1 LERQDLSRTYLAHH
15 ESEFIII
22 AIIMQDGGYHVPFA
36 HKGLA
41 SGLHLDSYTS
51 SLYERA
57 SIQSCAP
64 QPASAEAD
72 QRLGKLSY
80 HIVYL
85 HCGFATCVLQKRCAM
100 LKCNYVDAAVPLCLI

>member
-1 LERQDLSRTYLAHH
+1 
-15 ESEFIII
+15 
-22 AIIMQDGGYHVPFA
+22 MQDGGYHVPFA

-51 SLYERA
+51 SLYERT

-64 QPASAEAD
+64 QQASAEAD

-80 HIVYL
+80 HIVYYNL
-85 HCGFATCVLQKRCAM
+85 HCFFLDMCAAKQICHAKMQLCVH
-100 LKCNYVDAAVPLCLI
+100 AAVPLCLA

>member
-1 LERQDLSRTYLAHH
+1 MMILNAGLLNKQMWC
-15 ESEFIII
+15 
-22 AIIMQDGGYHVPFA
+22 MQDGGYHVPFA
-36 HKGLA
+36 HEGLA

-80 HIVYL
+80 HTVYKKL
-85 HCGFATCVLQKRCAM
+85 HCGFATRVQQKRCVM
-100 LKCNYVDAAVPLCLI
+100 LKCNCVDAAVLSCLI

>member
-1 LERQDLSRTYLAHH
+1 
-15 ESEFIII
+15 
-22 AIIMQDGGYHVPFA
+22 MPFA

-64 QPASAEAD
+64 HQASAEAD

-80 HIVYL
+80 HTVYDDL
-85 HCGFATCVLQKRCAM
+85 HCGFTICVQQKRSVM
-100 LKCNYVDAAVPLCLI
+100 PQCNYVDAAVPLCLI